1 MYFLGRESFG
11 FVPPSGR
18 KRNSKDSIL
27 LLKEGRLKHLHF
39 FWVQEAGVEDTDG
52 LMGLM
57 GANREA

>member
-11 FVPPSGR
+11 FVPPAGR

-39 FWVQEAGVEDTDG
+39 
-52 LMGLM
+52 L
-57 GANREA
+57 GARDWRGGH